1 MRKGVRI
8 KKIRLSEDGIIAAF
22 DVRDREI
29 KMTRKQRNLMRNL
42 ISDKQ
47 FHGMRNSMVK
57 EFSNPHILCDEFS
70 VICHKSHNETLVHRI
85 TTNGMTTKVKTTLIG
100 GINT

>member
-1 MRKGVRI
+1 MKKGVQI
-8 KKIRLSEDGIIAAF
+8 KKIRLSEDGIITVF
-22 DVRDREI
+22 DVHDREI
-29 KMTRKQRNLMRNL
+29 KMTRKQRNLMRDL

-47 FHGMRNSMVK
+47 FHGMRDSMVK

-70 VICHKSHNETLVHRI
+70 VICHKSHNEALAHRI
-85 TTNGMTTKVKTTLIG
+85 TTNSMITKVKTTLIG